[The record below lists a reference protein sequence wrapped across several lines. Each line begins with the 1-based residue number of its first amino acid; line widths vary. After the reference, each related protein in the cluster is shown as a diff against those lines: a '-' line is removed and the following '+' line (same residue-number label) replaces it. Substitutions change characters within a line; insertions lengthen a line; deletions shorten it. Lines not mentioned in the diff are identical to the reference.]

1 MDELGSVWSPG
12 FMGFSGECRLA
23 KAVQLGL
30 YCDPGWVGL
39 NRDETLQDL
48 SRDSARSCEDFLPST
63 LLHIM

>member
-1 MDELGSVWSPG
+1 MSLEVFDL
-12 FMGFSGECRLA
+12 LA
-23 KAVQLGL
+23 SWASLVIVDWRKQYSLVF
-30 YCDPGWVGL
+30 YCDPSWVGL